1 VAGDAPSPSDDQ
13 LIAGRLAPTV
23 NPSREPRCGSRK
35 EPPMQ
40 SAHTRR
46 WTALAVI
53 ALAQF
58 MVIMDTSI
66 IGVALPEIQADLG
79 FTPENLSWVFNAYV
93 VAFGG
98 LLLLGGRLSDLFGA
112 KRMFLTGWA
121 ILAGASLAA
130 GLADSTGVEIAARAA
145 QGAAAALIAPAAL
158 TLLMM
163 LFGANPKELMKAF
176 AVYGAAAPA
185 GGTAGVFLGGVITEW
200 ISWPWVFYI
209 NIPIALLVLAVTP
222 AVMPGAAVRRG
233 SVDVVGALTA
243 TAGLALTVFG
253 IVRAPEEGWGS
264 AATLAAIGGGLALLA
279 AFVAVQSSR
288 REPLMRLSILR
299 TPNLAAANVA
309 QLLLGAAWIP
319 MWFFLN
325 LYLQQVLG
333 FGALEGG
340 AALLPMTA
348 TIMLLM
354 VVVAPRVISRFGFK
368 APIVAGMLTLAAGMA
383 VMGLV
388 RPDGSFVVDVL
399 PASLIAA
406 TGMALAFI
414 PSLGTAI
421 QSAKPEEGGLAS
433 GIVNT
438 SYQVGSALGLAVMT
452 AVATSQGA
460 DQLGNAV
467 ALTDGYSAAFLGAA
481 GIAVLGA
488 LLAAVLLR
496 VPKRSPAADTQST
509 VEDREPVA
517 A

>member
-1 VAGDAPSPSDDQ
+1 
-13 LIAGRLAPTV
+13 
-23 NPSREPRCGSRK
+23 
-35 EPPMQ
+35 MQ
-40 SAHTRR
+40 AADPRR
-46 WTALAVI
+46 WSALAVI

-79 FTPENLSWVFNAYV
+79 FSPEDLSWVFNAYV

-98 LLLLGGRLSDLFGA
+98 LLLLGGRLSDLLGA
-112 KRMFLTGWA
+112 KRVFSAGWA
-121 ILAGASLAA
+121 ILLVGSLGAGF
-130 GLADSTGVEIAARAA
+130 ADSTATEIASRAI
-145 QGAAAALIAPAAL
+145 QGAGAALIAPSAL

-163 LFGANPKELMKAF
+163 LFGSNPKELVKAF
-176 AVYGAAAPA
+176 AIYGAAAPA

-200 ISWPWVFYI
+200 ISWPWVFFV
-209 NIPIALLVLAVTP
+209 NVPIAVLVLALVPSLMPDAP
-222 AVMPGAAVRRG
+222 ARRG
-233 SVDVVGALTA
+233 SIDITGALTA

-253 IVRAPEEGWGS
+253 IVRAPAEGWGS
-264 AATLAAIGGGLALLA
+264 SATLIAIGGGVALLA
-279 AFVAVQSSR
+279 AFVAIQAAK
-288 REPLMRLSILR
+288 REPLMRLSILK
-299 TPNLAAANVA
+299 TPNLAAANIA

-333 FGALEGG
+333 YGAFEGG
-340 AALLPMTA
+340 AALLPMTGA
-348 TIMLLM
+348 IMLLM
-354 VVVAPRVISRFGFK
+354 VVVAPRVIARFGTK
-368 APIVAGMLTLAAGMA
+368 APVVAGLFVLAGGLA
-383 VMGLV
+383 VMSLV
-388 RPDGSFVVDVL
+388 RPDGSFLVDVL

-460 DQLGNAV
+460 DQLGDVA

-481 GIAVLGA
+481 GIAAAGGV
-488 LLAAVLLR
+488 LAAVLLR
-496 VPKRSPAADTQST
+496 TPKAAAGAPA
-509 VEDREPVA
+509 EEPAEELALA